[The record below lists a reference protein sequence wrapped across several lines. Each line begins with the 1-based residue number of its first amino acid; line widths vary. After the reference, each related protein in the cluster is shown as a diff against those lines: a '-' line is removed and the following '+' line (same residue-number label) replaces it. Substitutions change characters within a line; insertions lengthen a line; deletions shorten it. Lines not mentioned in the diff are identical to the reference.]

1 MYLPHK
7 PLTVKQYRMENLE
20 YTLKQLV
27 AFYGYSTV
35 HTKVHEMMKKEYED
49 LRRIFEKQPVEKQNE
64 AKPKAKVEQ
73 KQEQVDEERNLMSM
87 RDKKI
92 KILKKET
99 VTEVPSPQPS
109 VPQPSVQENVSTAA
123 AKEAKQHQKELE
135 VKKRQEL
142 EASGVVPESLLTEEN
157 LRKWI
162 LTEKRTFAYIAR
174 MYVGCPE
181 AQVATVAKS
190 FQIESEIS
198 KKRAEII
205 RGKKGRA

>member
-1 MYLPHK
+1 
-7 PLTVKQYRMENLE
+7 MENLE
-20 YTLKQLV
+20 YTLKQFG
-27 AFYGYSTV
+27 AIYGYTTV
-35 HTKVHEMMKKEYED
+35 QAKLLEIMKKEYED
-49 LRRIFEKQPVEKQNE
+49 LKKVFEKQPVEKQTE
-64 AKPKAKVEQ
+64 VKAKAKVEQ
-73 KQEQVDEERNLMSM
+73 GPVDEERNLMSM

-99 VTEVPSPQPS
+99 GPEVPAPQAP
-109 VPQPSVQENVSTAA
+109 VPQSSVQESLSTAA
-123 AKEAKQHQKELE
+123 AKEAKQNQKDME

-142 EASGVVPESLLTEEN
+142 EASGIVPERLLTEEN

-162 LTEKRTFAYIAR
+162 VTEKRTFAYIAR

>member
-1 MYLPHK
+1 
-7 PLTVKQYRMENLE
+7 MENLV
-20 YTLKQLV
+20 YTLQNLGG
-27 AFYGYSTV
+27 FYGYATV
-35 HTKVHEMMKKEYED
+35 HAKLLEIMKKEYED
-49 LRRIFEKQPVEKQNE
+49 LKKVFENTSKSKGEEPKEKKQEKKQTPVEE
-64 AKPKAKVEQ
+64 PVD
-73 KQEQVDEERNLMSM
+73 QERSLMSM

-92 KILKKET
+92 KILKKDT
-99 VTEVPSPQPS
+99 VEQPS
-109 VPQPSVQENVSTAA
+109 EEHTQDTLAA
-123 AKEAKQHQKELE
+123 KTAKEAKQNQKDLE

-162 LTEKRTFAYIAR
+162 VTEKRTFAYIAR